1 MPGEAI
7 ADFILRPLLEILL
20 QLIGYF
26 TSRVIFPVISFGYI
40 FVAPATKGVKVF
52 PKWHGINR
60 ASNGKIVLHEEMGA
74 LLGIIFWFLVIGI
87 SIYVYSLSSSQY

>member
-7 ADFILRPLLEILL
+7 AEFFLRPILELLL

-26 TSRVIFPVISFGYI
+26 TARIFFPLISLGYI
-40 FVAPATKGVKVF
+40 TVAPSAKGIKVY
-52 PKWHGINR
+52 PRWHGFDP

-74 LLGIIFWFLVIGI
+74 LLGIIIWVVAIGVGV
-87 SIYVYSLSSSQY
+87 YVYSTLST

>member
-7 ADFILRPLLEILL
+7 AEFFLRPILEMLL

-26 TSRVIFPVISFGYI
+26 TSRILFPIITLSYVT
-40 FVAPATKGVKVF
+40 VAPASKGVKVY

-74 LLGIIFWFLVIGI
+74 LLGIILWFIVIAL
-87 SIYVYSLSSSQY
+87 SIYVCSQVST

>member
-7 ADFILRPLLEILL
+7 AEFLLRPILELIL

-26 TSRVIFPVISFGYI
+26 TSRVLFPLISFGYI
-40 FVAPATKGVKVF
+40 SVAPSSKGVRVY
-52 PKWHGINR
+52 PKWHGFDR

-74 LLGIIFWFLVIGI
+74 LLGIIIWVLAIIGGV
-87 SIYVYSLSSSQY
+87 YVYSTVYT

>member
-7 ADFILRPLLEILL
+7 AEFFLRPIFELLI

-26 TSRVIFPVISFGYI
+26 TSRILFPIVSFGYI
-40 FVAPATKGVKVF
+40 TVAPASKGIKVY

-60 ASNGKIVLHEEMGA
+60 TSNGKIVLHEEMGA
-74 LLGIIFWFLVIGI
+74 LLGFIFWLIVIGVG
-87 SIYVYSLSSSQY
+87 IYMFSQTSP

>member
-7 ADFILRPLLEILL
+7 AEFFLRPLLELVL

-26 TSRVIFPVISFGYI
+26 TARILFPLLTLGYI
-40 FVAPATKGVKVF
+40 TVSPVAKGIKVY
-52 PKWHGINR
+52 PKWHGFNR

-74 LLGIIFWFLVIGI
+74 LLGIIFWFLVIGVG
-87 SIYVYSLSSSQY
+87 IYAYSRFGA